1 MEKGIT
7 GQAIVQG
14 SAWKHK
20 AAQILRREKKKLHE
34 WMEKR
39 FHIE

>member
-20 AAQILRREKKKLHE
+20 AAQILRREKKSYVNG
-34 WMEKR
+34 WKR

>member
-7 GQAIVQG
+7 GKATVQG

-20 AAQILRREKKKLHE
+20 AAQILRRENEKLCD

-39 FHIE
+39 FLTD